1 MYMTKDFERTQTRK
15 FNPVYINDKE
25 EADRLEREKQH
36 QEFIVREKNKA
47 MSVKP
52 KSKIIKRK

>member
-25 EADRLEREKQH
+25 EADRVEREKQY
-36 QEFIVREKNKA
+36 QEFLVRENKQQ
-47 MSVKP
+47 SVKP
-52 KSKIIKRK
+52 KSKVNKRK